1 MTLTLAM
8 AGLFHQTK
16 DEDKKKEGDFIQLI
30 FKLLESKII
39 LTLLGRP
46 HLVVDLICFGKNIT
60 QLKKHLTSEF
70 GGYQPSVGQDS
81 SQTRLKE
88 NSGLVVCPLWKGM
101 TPRTLLL
108 YTNSWNC
115 KSFRSLAVLFCS
127 KSIFSYN
134 YLYASLNCGNKSF
147 KFQVNVEWLKR
158 TRLQAS

>member
-1 MTLTLAM
+1 M

-16 DEDKKKEGDFIQLI
+16 DDDKKKKGILFNSYSNFEKTKSFSLQV
-30 FKLLESKII
+30 

-70 GGYQPSVGQDS
+70 GGYQPSVGKDS

-108 YTNSWNC
+108 YTN
-115 KSFRSLAVLFCS
+115 
-127 KSIFSYN
+127 I
-134 YLYASLNCGNKSF
+134 
-147 KFQVNVEWLKR
+147 
-158 TRLQAS
+158 